1 MTKPKFIYFSA
12 DQQFIISFIRI
23 KNLIKTLLTL
33 KPKLPISTPKIQEP
47 ILSGSYMWVFTVLF
61 QRKNKGLLL
70 VYSLSTIC
78 VFTFHSLLNIC
89 HRGQANCNNKNSP
102 FLVSCS

>member
-1 MTKPKFIYFSA
+1 MIKPKFIYFSA

-47 ILSGSYMWVFTVLF
+47 ILSDFKKSRFLYAGVCCIISEEKRGTTPSLF
-61 QRKNKGLLL
+61 LEYNL
-70 VYSLSTIC
+70 C
-78 VFTFHSLLNIC
+78 FHFPLTSEHL
-89 HRGQANCNNKNSP
+89 P
-102 FLVSCS
+102 

>member
-1 MTKPKFIYFSA
+1 MTVLILFTIIENKIKTVFLMTKPKFIYFSA

-47 ILSGSYMWVFTVLF
+47 ILSDFKKSRFLYAG
-61 QRKNKGLLL
+61 
-70 VYSLSTIC
+70 VYCIISEE
-78 VFTFHSLLNIC
+78 
-89 HRGQANCNNKNSP
+89 K
-102 FLVSCS
+102 

>member
-33 KPKLPISTPKIQEP
+33 KRKLPLSTPKIQEP
-47 ILSGSYMWVFTVLF
+47 ILSDFKKSRFLYAG
-61 QRKNKGLLL
+61 
-70 VYSLSTIC
+70 VYCIISEE
-78 VFTFHSLLNIC
+78 
-89 HRGQANCNNKNSP
+89 K
-102 FLVSCS
+102 